1 MSLPKTTIL
10 ALSLI
15 SSASFAIDSE
25 QTFPLGN
32 FEVQKTTNEPL
43 NISTRVLNG
52 NDVSS
57 KDFTHYAM
65 LIEYIEGNNYYNFTC
80 GGSVVNDSF
89 ILTAA
94 HCVDR
99 YKNTDTLKVVT
110 KNQSSRSIFIDEF
123 RTVKAITVH
132 PNYVGANDA
141 FINGDDIAVIELNY
155 PILDNIS
162 SMRLALEQDTVQ
174 ALDSEKL
181 TVIGNGLIN
190 NFGASAT
197 LQQGEVFSIS
207 NDACNGLNP
216 DEAFN
221 EVICVTSIIDEMAD
235 EDALSQSC
243 SGDSGG
249 PLHYFDENSQ
259 RYQQIGL
266 VSYGEEGCQFSSYA
280 SIYTKVSHYNEW
292 LTSIITYGNELTYD
306 ATIEDGNT
314 RSTGEMGTFIEN
326 DGTSVNAGESNS
338 SGGGGSTTL
347 FSVFLLALITLRR
360 KIVADK

>member
-1 MSLPKTTIL
+1 MNLTKITIL

-15 SSASFAIDSE
+15 SNTSFAIESA

-32 FEVQKTTNEPL
+32 VEVQKSITDPL
-43 NISTRVLNG
+43 DISTRVLNG
-52 NDVSS
+52 NDVIS

-65 LIEYIEGNNYYNFTC
+65 LIEYEEGNNYYNFTC
-80 GGSVVNDSF
+80 GGSVVNDHF

-110 KNQSSRSIFIDEF
+110 KNQSSRSIFIEEF
-123 RTVKAITVH
+123 RTVKAVTIH
-132 PNYVGANDA
+132 PNYVGDNDG
-141 FINGDDIAVIELNY
+141 FVNGDDIAVIELNY

-181 TVIGNGLIN
+181 TVIGNGLIDN
-190 NFGASAT
+190 SSSSAT
-197 LQQGEVFSIS
+197 LQRGEVFSMS
-207 NDACNGLNP
+207 NDACNNINP

-221 EVICVTSIIDEMAD
+221 EVICITSVIEEMTD

-259 RYQQIGL
+259 RYQQVGL
-266 VSYGEEGCQFSSYA
+266 VSYGEEGCQFSEYA

-306 ATIEDGNT
+306 ETLDDGNT
-314 RSTGEMGTFIEN
+314 RSTGEEGTFIES
-326 DGTSVNAGESNS
+326 DVTSQTS

-347 FSVFLLALITLRR
+347 FSVFLLALIAVRR